1 MKCSIKR
8 DPSSLPKPKLP
19 PTRPVDLGNDKMTYI
34 PAPIKEEPPKRGWSE
49 EPPKRG
55 WSAYDE
61 RMIKKL
67 KLSGVK
73 DKDIAKRLD
82 RTLASTKWKIKDMR
96 RKGVL

>member
-1 MKCSIKR
+1 MKCSIKC

-19 PTRPVDLGNDKMTYI
+19 PTRPVDLGNDKMSYI

-49 EPPKRG
+49 
-55 WSAYDE
+55 YDE
-61 RMIKKL
+61 HMIKKL

>member
-1 MKCSIKR
+1 MKCSIKC

-19 PTRPVDLGNDKMTYI
+19 PTKPVDLGNDKMTYI

-49 EPPKRG
+49 
-55 WSAYDE
+55 YDE

>member
-1 MKCSIKR
+1 MKCSIKC

-19 PTRPVDLGNDKMTYI
+19 PTKPVDLGNDKMSYI
-34 PAPIKEEPPKRGWSE
+34 PAPIKE

-73 DKDIAKRLD
+73 DKDIAKRIGKS
-82 RTLASTKWKIKDMR
+82 LASTKWKIKDLR
-96 RKGVL
+96 RKGELI

>member
-34 PAPIKEEPPKRGWSE
+34 PAPIKEEPPKRGWS
-49 EPPKRG
+49 
-55 WSAYDE
+55 ACDE